1 MDGPGD
7 AVEGGVD
14 ALEQEKRSECECK
27 CECEAG
33 RARSEACAKRS
44 EQATV

>member
-14 ALEQEKRSECECK
+14 ALEEEKRSECEC
-27 CECEAG
+27 EAG
-33 RARSEACAKRS
+33 RVRSEACAKRS